1 MSNHKSEIDSAIKEL
16 EKDGINTTNYHE
28 IEGLGDL
35 IESALGKV
43 GITEERFKSWF
54 NLEECNCPKRK
65 EWLNSVFSFK
75 R

>member
-1 MSNHKSEIDSAIKEL
+1 MSDQSEIDQTIKEL
-16 EKDGINTTNYHE
+16 EKDGVNTNNYQE
-28 IEGLGDL
+28 VEGLGDL

-43 GITEERFKSWF
+43 GISEEKFKSWF
-54 NLEECNCPKRK
+54 NLKECNCTKRK

>member
-1 MSNHKSEIDSAIKEL
+1 MTNRSEIDKTINEL
-16 EKDGINTTNYHE
+16 EKDGVNTKNYQE
-28 IEGLGDL
+28 VEGLGDL

-43 GITEERFKSWF
+43 GITEEKFKSWF
-54 NLEECNCPKRK
+54 NLKECNCSKRK